1 MDMDAR
7 MYMSINWDYHVS
19 FVYRTWRSETVQEFI
34 IGLFITLLFSIVIVG
49 IPLIKA
55 YAEQTQTLLI

>member
-19 FVYRTWRSETVQEFI
+19 FVYRTYDNLNKIDGDQKQFKN
-34 IGLFITLLFSIVIVG
+34 LL
-49 IPLIKA
+49 LD
-55 YAEQTQTLLI
+55 YL